1 MIEGDQAEVRME
13 ENGRMRE
20 EEYEDT
26 CNEHKDDFELKVNT
40 AATVLCR

>member
-1 MIEGDQAEVRME
+1 ME
-13 ENGRMRE
+13 ENGRILGSGM
-20 EEYEDT
+20 EEYVDT